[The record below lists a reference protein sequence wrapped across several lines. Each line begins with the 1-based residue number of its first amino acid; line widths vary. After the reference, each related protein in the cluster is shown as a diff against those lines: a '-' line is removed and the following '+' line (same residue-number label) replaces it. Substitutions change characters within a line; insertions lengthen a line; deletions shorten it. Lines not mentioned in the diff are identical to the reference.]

1 MLPPRLRPAGT
12 RDAGA
17 TCTHCNRE
25 IRLQEAVAACGQCG
39 RVHHET
45 CWYDH
50 NGCGSYGCVS
60 EQALATGD
68 PSMKISMDEIEGA
81 YVSMPTANESP
92 ASSTD
97 SKGRRKRRPVQKY
110 TGWNKLTIA
119 SFVVAL
125 LGIPLIG
132 IVTGPIAALLG
143 ALGLASRKPQQ
154 KGLWLGAL
162 AIMLGLTEFV
172 GFAGYFASQM
182 GALGQHHVNIMD
194 DADIDPEV
202 LRDLPAPIGR
212 AMKAN
217 VVIETQG
224 KFGILTSAL
233 GSGVILNIENGTA
246 LVLTN
251 RHVVDL
257 DYDGPGDGGDDDPL
271 PESTLDVQMIGQPA
285 QSGTVVWIAPY
296 GIDLALVRV
305 VGVPQSEN
313 IASAIWDVAKTPK
326 IGEPVFAVGNPH
338 GLSWTHTEGNISQK
352 RIQHAGPLSI
362 DLIQTSA
369 AINSGNSG
377 GGLYDA
383 AGHLIGIN
391 TYTQDKAV
399 AEGLGFA
406 VSFEVLLDLVPDEY
420 NLGASKTDD
429 LEDPVESY
437 DEPAGEI

>member
-1 MLPPRLRPAGT
+1 
-12 RDAGA
+12 
-17 TCTHCNRE
+17 
-25 IRLQEAVAACGQCG
+25 
-39 RVHHET
+39 
-45 CWYDH
+45 
-50 NGCGSYGCVS
+50 
-60 EQALATGD
+60 
-68 PSMKISMDEIEGA
+68 MKISIDEIEGA
-81 YVSMPTANESP
+81 FVSMPAANETGEAAPSP
-92 ASSTD
+92 D
-97 SKGRRKRRPVQKY
+97 GRRRRKRVQY

-119 SFVVAL
+119 SFIVAL
-125 LGIPLIG
+125 LSLSLGLLSIPVIGIITGPAMLIG
-132 IVTGPIAALLG
+132 LVIGPIAALLG
-143 ALGLASRKPQQ
+143 ALGLASRGPQQ
-154 KGLWLGAL
+154 KGLWLGLFAIFFGL
-162 AIMLGLTEFV
+162 ASFGGITI
-172 GFAGYFASQM
+172 YFASQM
-182 GALGQHHVNIMD
+182 GVMGQHHVNIMD

-212 AMKAN
+212 AMRAN

-224 KFGILTSAL
+224 KFGILSTAL

-257 DYDGPGDGGDDDPL
+257 DYDGPGEGGDDDPL

-285 QSGTVVWIAPY
+285 QSGSVVWIAPY

-305 VGVPQSEN
+305 VGVPQSEH
-313 IASAIWDVAKTPK
+313 IASAIWDIAKTPK

-391 TYTQDKAV
+391 TYTQDKSI

-406 VSFEVLLDLVPDEY
+406 VSFEELLDLVPDEY
-420 NLGASKTDD
+420 HLGARKTDA
-429 LEDPVESY
+429 LEAPIEIETPVEIEVPVD
-437 DEPAGEI
+437 DEPTDKAKIRLLTE